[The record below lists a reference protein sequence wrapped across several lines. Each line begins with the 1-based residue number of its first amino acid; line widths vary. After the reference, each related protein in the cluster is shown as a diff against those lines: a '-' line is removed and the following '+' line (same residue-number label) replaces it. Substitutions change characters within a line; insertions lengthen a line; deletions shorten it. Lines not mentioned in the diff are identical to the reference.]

1 MSKEKLTPQERYAL
15 KNVKQY
21 KFNCVKNTEKDIIDK
36 MESVEN
42 KSGYIKR
49 LIRKDISESEQNKET
64 KKEE

>member
-21 KFNCVKNTEKDIIDK
+21 KFNCVKTTEKDIIEK

-42 KSGYIKR
+42 KSGYIKG
-49 LIRKDISESEQNKET
+49 LIRKDITETT
-64 KKEE
+64 KKE